1 MFSRGKYQKLEVN
14 LKIHSL
20 NRFTFL
26 FNKIGIDQQ
35 LGRLANV
42 VLR

>member
-1 MFSRGKYQKLEVN
+1 MFSRGKYHKIEVN

-26 FNKIGIDQQ
+26 FNKIGIEQQ
-35 LGRLANV
+35 LGRFANV

>member
-1 MFSRGKYQKLEVN
+1 MFSRGKYQKIEVN

-20 NRFTFL
+20 NRFTFS
-26 FNKIGIDQQ
+26 FNKIGQQ
-35 LGRLANV
+35 LGHLANV